1 MSKHTLLIAALV
13 CCGFLARG
21 TAHAETKLTAT
32 VFTSSPAGFLV
43 NSTLVA
49 GEKEAV
55 LIDAQFSLADAH
67 RLVAMILESKK
78 TLTTVYI
85 THGHPD
91 HYFGLTAIKQAFPK
105 AKLVAHPAAVAEIKK
120 TWQAKVKQ
128 WGPMYGAL
136 VPQEPVQPVAL
147 TGKTITLEGQ
157 TLEIRSPAQGDS
169 GDNSYVWIPSI
180 KTVIAGD
187 IVYANVHVWTRDTT
201 AEQRKGWIKT
211 LDEIA
216 ALGPATVIAGHKDP
230 KVKDDLSAVKATR
243 EYLEA
248 FDAAVA
254 SSKTA
259 AEVQQKLKAK
269 YGAYQL
275 DIILQLGAEAALP
288 PPPRGLCDR
297 TGAEL
302 SRKALRC
309 SGATPRCN
317 RGRSRVGEGS
327 EQVSVAP

>member
-1 MSKHTLLIAALV
+1 MSKHTLLLAAAL
-13 CCGFLARG
+13 GLTALAAPG
-21 TAHAETKLTAT
+21 AAHAQSKLTAT
-32 VFTSSPAGFLV
+32 VFTASPGGFLV

-49 GEKEAV
+49 GDKEAV

-67 RLVAMILESKK
+67 RLVATILESKK

-91 HYFGLTAIKQAFPK
+91 HYFGLVAIQQAFPK
-105 AKLVAHPAAVAEIKK
+105 AKLVATPATVAEIKK

-136 VPQEPVQPVAL
+136 VPQQPVQPVAL
-147 TGKTITLEGQ
+147 AGKSITLEGQ
-157 TLEIRSPAQGDS
+157 TLEIRGPAQGDT

-187 IVYANVHVWTRDTT
+187 IVYANVHVWTRDTN
-201 AEQRKGWIKT
+201 AEQRKAWIKT

-216 ALGPATVIAGHKDP
+216 ALGATTVIAGHKDP
-230 KVKDDLSAVKATR
+230 KAKDDPSAVKATR
-243 EYLEA
+243 DYLEA
-248 FDAAVA
+248 FDVAVA

-259 AEVQQKLKAK
+259 AEVQQKIKAR

-275 DIILQLGAEAALP
+275 DIILQLAAEAVFP
-288 PPPRGLCDR
+288 PPP
-297 TGAEL
+297 A
-302 SRKALRC
+302 KK
-309 SGATPRCN
+309 
-317 RGRSRVGEGS
+317 
-327 EQVSVAP
+327 

>member
-1 MSKHTLLIAALV
+1 MSKHTLLLAALA
-13 CCGFLARG
+13 CAGLAAGG

-32 VFTSSPAGFLV
+32 VFTASPGGFLV
-43 NSTLVA
+43 SSTLVA

-67 RLVAMILESKK
+67 RLIAQILESKK
-78 TLTTVYI
+78 TLTTVYV

-91 HYFGLTAIKQAFPK
+91 HYFGLAAIKAAFPK

-136 VPQEPVQPVAL
+136 VPEAPVVPAAL
-147 TGKTITLEGQ
+147 AGKSITLEGQ
-157 TLEIRSPAQGDS
+157 TLEIRTAQGDS
-169 GDNSYVWIPSI
+169 ADNSYIWIPSI

-187 IVYANVHVWTRDTT
+187 IVFSNVHVWTRDSN
-201 AEQRKGWIKT
+201 AEQRKAWIKT

-216 ALGPATVIAGHKDP
+216 ALGPTAVVAGHRDP
-230 KVKDDLSAVKATR
+230 KSKDDSAAVRATR
-243 EYLEA
+243 EYLET

-254 SSKTA
+254 SSKSA

-269 YGAYQL
+269 YGSYQL
-275 DIILQLGAEAALP
+275 DIILQLGAEAAF
-288 PPPRGLCDR
+288 
-297 TGAEL
+297 A
-302 SRKALRC
+302 
-309 SGATPRCN
+309 
-317 RGRSRVGEGS
+317 
-327 EQVSVAP
+327 APAPAAKK